1 MRITSLGHSPTNQI
15 NQNYKSKQ
23 QNAPAFKGEIIG
35 FTNSS
40 EYIPQLWKRIK
51 DVGLY
56 IQSQTHK
63 SAFVR
68 SEIVGLKKNSAILS
82 FDSSFDN
89 EAKKLVDSLN
99 EEASF
104 INIPVSFKFKPNT
117 LLN

>member
-1 MRITSLGHSPTNQI
+1 MKITSLGYNPK

-23 QNAPAFKGEIIG
+23 QNASAFKGEIIG

-63 SAFVR
+63 WSFVR
-68 SEIVGLKKNSAILS
+68 SENVGAKKISAILS
-82 FDSSFDN
+82 FDPSFDN
-89 EAKKLVDSLN
+89 EAKKLVTSLN
-99 EEASF
+99 EEAIL
-104 INIPVSFKFKPNT
+104 INIPVSFRFKPNK